1 MVIDEKVVENLL
13 NEALLA
19 YEDMIH
25 TLQMIMMY
33 MIHLN
38 ARVVAP
44 SIVDWSGEIKAIQVI
59 GKESSCVGAP
69 KPNECC
75 NRGNRNEIL
84 CRARRGTHRQ
94 AS

>member
-1 MVIDEKVVENLL
+1 MKNYPAGMVIDEKVVENLL

-44 SIVDWSGEIKAIQVI
+44 SIVD
-59 GKESSCVGAP
+59 
-69 KPNECC
+69 
-75 NRGNRNEIL
+75 
-84 CRARRGTHRQ
+84 
-94 AS
+94 